1 MTIFIFEIA
10 SSDIKWGLHLTSCHR
25 NKRHDMKSSLS
36 ILVIFIFIGSQSLAQ
51 GVAQLL
57 HAGDELYASLKTEEA
72 LRWYH
77 HAYDIAPRESKTLI
91 RLVRAYGD
99 LGWLHLRKDSSSQS
113 NYLQAAAFAE
123 TLLTVEPTK
132 AEAHFWFA
140 MAKGSL
146 IPFVSTSEKIH
157 IGKDVRFHA
166 EKAIELDSTYS
177 YAYIILAIFEREGA
191 KLSWFERAIAR
202 IVFGAELNGSLVRS
216 EELLFKA
223 LKFDGKSAYA
233 HYELSRTYNTMG
245 RKEDSIASLKKV
257 IELPVNSQREERQR
271 HNAARFLA
279 RLQSSE

>member
-1 MTIFIFEIA
+1 
-10 SSDIKWGLHLTSCHR
+10 
-25 NKRHDMKSSLS
+25 MKSTLS
-36 ILVIFIFIGSQSLAQ
+36 ILVLIILIGPQSSAQ
-51 GVAQLL
+51 GVTQLL
-57 HAGDELYASLKTEEA
+57 HTGDELYARLETEEA

-99 LGWLHLRKDSSSQS
+99 LGWLHLRKDSSSQL

-123 TLLTVEPTK
+123 TLLTLEPAK

-177 YAYIILAIFEREGA
+177 YAYIILAIFEREMA

-202 IVFGAELNGSLVRS
+202 IVFGEALNGSLTRS

-223 LKFDGKSAYA
+223 LKYDSGSSYA
-233 HYELSRTYNTMG
+233 CFELSLTYVAMG

-271 HNAARFLA
+271 QIAEKFLA
-279 RLQSSE
+279 RLQSTQ

>member
-1 MTIFIFEIA
+1 
-10 SSDIKWGLHLTSCHR
+10 
-25 NKRHDMKSSLS
+25 MKPSIG
-36 ILVIFIFIGSQSLAQ
+36 ILVLIILIGSQASAQ

-57 HAGDELYASLKTEEA
+57 HTGDELYASFETQEA

-113 NYLQAAAFAE
+113 NYLQAVAFAE
-123 TLLTVEPTK
+123 TLLILEPSK

-177 YAYIILAIFEREGA
+177 YAYIILAIFEREMA

-202 IVFGAELNGSLVRS
+202 IVFGEVLNGSLTRS

-223 LKFDGKSAYA
+223 LKYNSSSAYA
-233 HYELSRTYNTMG
+233 YYELSRTYNTMG

-257 IELPVNSQREERQR
+257 IEFPVNSQREERQR
-271 HNAARFLA
+271 QNAAKFLA
-279 RLQSSE
+279 RLQSAQ

>member
-1 MTIFIFEIA
+1 
-10 SSDIKWGLHLTSCHR
+10 
-25 NKRHDMKSSLS
+25 MKSSLG
-36 ILVIFIFIGSQSLAQ
+36 ILVLFILISSQSLAQ
-51 GVAQLL
+51 GVVQLL
-57 HAGDELYASLKTEEA
+57 HTGDELYASLKTEEA

-166 EKAIELDSTYS
+166 EKAIEIDSTYS
-177 YAYIILAIFEREGA
+177 YAYVILAIFEREEA
-191 KLSWFERAIAR
+191 KLSWLERVIAR
-202 IVFGAELNGSLVRS
+202 IVFGGELNGSLTRS

-223 LKFDGKSAYA
+223 LKYDRNSTYAYF
-233 HYELSRTYNTMG
+233 ELSRTYNTMG

-257 IELPVNSQREERQR
+257 IDLPVSSQREERQR
-271 HNAARFLA
+271 QNAARFLA
-279 RLQSSE
+279 RLQSAE

>member
-1 MTIFIFEIA
+1 MQNI
-10 SSDIKWGLHLTSCHR
+10 
-25 NKRHDMKSSLS
+25 KSSLS
-36 ILVIFIFIGSQSLAQ
+36 ILVLIILIGPQSSAQ
-51 GVAQLL
+51 GVAKLL
-57 HAGDELYASLKTEEA
+57 HTGDELYARLETEEA
-72 LRWYH
+72 LRWYRQ
-77 HAYDIAPRESKTLI
+77 AYEIEPRESKTLV

-123 TLLTVEPTK
+123 TLLTLEPSK
-132 AEAHFWFA
+132 AGAHFWFA

-146 IPFVSTSEKIH
+146 IPFVSISEKIH
-157 IGKDVRFHA
+157 IGKGVRFHA

-202 IVFGAELNGSLVRS
+202 IVFGEELNGSLTRS

-223 LKFDGKSAYA
+223 LKYDSSSAYA
-233 HYELSRTYNTMG
+233 YYELSRTYGTMG

-257 IELPVNSQREERQR
+257 IELPINSQREERQ
-271 HNAARFLA
+271 HQNAAKFLA
-279 RLQSSE
+279 RLQSAR

>member
-1 MTIFIFEIA
+1 MQ
-10 SSDIKWGLHLTSCHR
+10 
-25 NKRHDMKSSLS
+25 NMKSSLS
-36 ILVIFIFIGSQSLAQ
+36 ILVLMILIGPHSSAQ

-57 HAGDELYASLKTEEA
+57 HTGDELYASLETEEA

-77 HAYDIAPRESKTLI
+77 HAYDIAPRDSKTII

-99 LGWLHLRKDSSSQS
+99 IGWLHLRKDSSSQS

-123 TLLTVEPTK
+123 TLLTLEPAK

-146 IPFVSTSEKIH
+146 IPFVGTSEKIH

-177 YAYIILAIFEREGA
+177 YAYIILAIFEREEA
-191 KLSWFERAIAR
+191 KLSWFERAIAQ
-202 IVFGAELNGSLVRS
+202 IVFGEELNGSLTRS

-223 LKFDGKSAYA
+223 LKYDNRSSYAYF
-233 HYELSRTYNTMG
+233 ELSRTYDTMG

-257 IELPVNSQREERQR
+257 IEFPINSQREERQR
-271 HNAARFLA
+271 QIAAKFLA
-279 RLQSSE
+279 RLQSTQ